1 MQNTRYKMQDQRSR
15 RKIQGLVVLFFTFAF
30 CVLNVYLVS
39 AASPPVRL
47 KDIAHVLEAR
57 DNQLMGF
64 GLVAGLKNSGDSIQT
79 QFTKQALTNL
89 LSRMGIAPEDKE
101 FKSKNIAAVMVTAKL
116 PPYTQVGQK
125 IDVVVSSLGD
135 ATSLQGGTLLMTP
148 MIGADDAVYAVA
160 QGPIEMGFSG
170 MEGGDVTP
178 IEKRQTNVGRI
189 VNGGIVEQEVPVTI
203 DQGYV
208 TVVLDKPDYTTAS
221 RIVTAMRQAG
231 ISARARDAAT
241 IIASKE
247 ASQDM
252 VDYIST
258 IGNLSIVPD
267 AVARIVINELTGVVV
282 MGENVRIAPV
292 AVSYGDVNVTI
303 ASGSAGATISDIV
316 AALNAVGIKPKDL
329 VAIIH
334 AIKASGAISADIE
347 VM

>member
-1 MQNTRYKMQDQRSR
+1 
-15 RKIQGLVVLFFTFAF
+15 
-30 CVLNVYLVS
+30 
-39 AASPPVRL
+39 
-47 KDIAHVLEAR
+47 VLEAR

-64 GLVAGLKNSGDSIQT
+64 GLVAGLKNSGDTIQT

-89 LSRMGIAPEDKE
+89 LSRMGIAPQDKE
-101 FKSKNIAAVMVTAKL
+101 FRSKNIASVMVTAKL
-116 PPYTQVGQK
+116 PPYTQTGQK

-148 MIGADDAVYAVA
+148 LMGADDDVYAVA
-160 QGPIEMGFSG
+160 QGPIEVGFSG
-170 MEGGDVTP
+170 MEGSQITP

-189 VNGGIVEQEVPVTI
+189 VNGGIVEREVPVSI
-203 DQGYV
+203 DRGYV
-208 TVVLDKPDYTTAS
+208 TIVLDKPDYTTAS
-221 RIVTAMRQAG
+221 RIVIAMKQAG
-231 ISARARDAAT
+231 IRARARDAAT

-247 ASQDM
+247 ANQDI

-258 IGNLSIVPD
+258 IDNLTIVPD

-292 AVSYGDVNVTI
+292 AVSYGNVNVTI
-303 ASGSAGATISDIV
+303 SSGTAGATISDIV
-316 AALNAVGIKPKDL
+316 SALNAVGIKPKDL

-334 AIKASGAISADIE
+334 AIKSSGAISADIE